1 MKEDQGGNMITETDT
16 KSKKLIC
23 DPMFYAVDKM
33 PECFGFCSPIRE
45 QGGGI
50 IDFIIEYVN
59 DAVCLREKLVR
70 EHLVGNK
77 LLETFPVHKERGI
90 FEEYCRVV
98 ETGEPF
104 MCEVVS
110 YTNTIHKEQIALAY
124 DLCVYRLNEGIAV
137 IWRDITQRKQMEM
150 SEENSRKILSQVEEK
165 IQRFAAIVESSEDAI
180 IGLTLEGIISSWN
193 LGAEK
198 IYGYSAA
205 EVKGKHIKVITH
217 FGGNHRIESNM
228 DKIKRGENTIP
239 YETVRKRKNG
249 EEIHVS
255 VSMSPIFNREG
266 KVVGASA
273 IARDITERKRLE
285 GIVNETEERFR
296 SAFEHAAIGMAI
308 SGIEGNFIKVNPAL
322 CEITGYLEEELLQL
336 TFQTI
341 THPEDLRSD
350 AEKVTELLDNEIH
363 YYHIEKRYI
372 NKSGQVI
379 WVLLSVSLVR
389 DGDGVP
395 MYFLSQMQNITFI
408 KKAMETLEY
417 DKLKTEFFANISH
430 ELRTPL
436 NVILSSLQLLRFYML
451 SHEDSSESKA
461 GKLLDAMKM
470 NCYRLIRLVN
480 NIIDATKIE
489 SGFYPSQA
497 VDCDIVEIVEDI
509 TASVAAY
516 VIDKG
521 KELTLLTELEEKIIC
536 CDPDMV
542 ERVLMNLLSN
552 AIKFTRGKGSIQVRI
567 QDEGEY
573 VAISVEDNGI
583 GIAEDKLDVI
593 FERFRQVDKS
603 LTRNYEGSGIGLS
616 LVKSLVELQGGTI
629 EVASELGKG
638 SKFTVRIPAV
648 KNGCLAEPVQMARQL
663 GLQNDVKSNW
673 IEKMNIEFSDIY
685 FNQPK

>member
-1 MKEDQGGNMITETDT
+1 MITETDI

-23 DPMFYAVDKM
+23 DSIFYAVDKM
-33 PECFGFCSPIRE
+33 PECFGFCSPVRE
-45 QGGGI
+45 PSGGI

-59 DAVCLREKLVR
+59 DAVCSREKLAR
-70 EHLVGNK
+70 EHLIGNK
-77 LLETFPVHKERGI
+77 LLEIFPVHKERGL
-90 FEEYCRVV
+90 FEEYSRVV

-104 MCEVVS
+104 ICEVVS
-110 YTNTIHKEQIALAY
+110 YADTMHKQQIALAY
-124 DLCVYRLNEGIAV
+124 DLCVYKLNEGIAV
-137 IWRDITQRKQMEM
+137 IWRDITQRKQIEI
-150 SEENSRKILSQVEEK
+150 SEESNRKILSQVEEE

-198 IYGYSAA
+198 IYGYSAV
-205 EVKGKHIKVITH
+205 EVKGMHIEVITH
-217 FGGNHRIESNM
+217 FGGNHRVEANM
-228 DKIKRGENTIP
+228 NKIKRGEHTVP

-255 VSMSPIFNREG
+255 VSMSPIFNKEG

-273 IARDITERKRLE
+273 IARNITERKRLE

-308 SGIEGNFIKVNPAL
+308 VGIEGNFIKVNPAL

-350 AEKVTELLDNEIH
+350 VDKVTELLDNEIH
-363 YYHIEKRYI
+363 YYHMEKRYI
-372 NKSGQVI
+372 NKNGQVI

-389 DGDGVP
+389 DADGAP

-461 GKLLDAMKM
+461 EKLLDAMKM

-497 VDCDIVEIVEDI
+497 VDCDIVGIVEDI
-509 TASVAAY
+509 TASVASY

-521 KELTLLTELEEKIIC
+521 KELTLLTELEEKIIF

-552 AIKFTRGKGSIQVRI
+552 AIKFTRDRGSIQVRI
-567 QDEGEY
+567 HDEGEY

-583 GIAEDKLDVI
+583 GIDEDKLDVI

-629 EVASELGKG
+629 DVTSELGKG

-648 KNGCLAEPVQMARQL
+648 KKGCPAETAQGARKL
-663 GLQNDVKSNW
+663 GLQNELKSNW
-673 IEKMNIEFSDIY
+673 IEKINIEFSDIY